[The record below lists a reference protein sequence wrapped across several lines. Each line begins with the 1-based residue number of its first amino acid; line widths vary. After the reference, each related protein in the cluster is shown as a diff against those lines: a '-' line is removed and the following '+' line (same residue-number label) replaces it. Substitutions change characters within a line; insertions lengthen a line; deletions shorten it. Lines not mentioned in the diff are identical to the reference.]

1 MYAIRHLVPAI
12 AMIAMTVSSFASP
25 TTYVSRSDFLTHL
38 APSSYTES
46 FDGLGNGPSGPQT
59 FGTGAY
65 AFTAFAPSDL
75 YLAGGFLGTSQIN
88 EALTV
93 TFGAGVRAFGADF
106 FTVDLTDTFQP
117 VLVTLTLSDGS
128 TTSFTPTSLA
138 DSFRGFVSTVDISS
152 FTVSGPGNSLYA
164 SLDNLT
170 VGSAVPE
177 PSSFAL
183 AALGIAGLLFATRRR
198 VA

>member
-1 MYAIRHLVPAI
+1 MS
-12 AMIAMTVSSFASP
+12 VSSFASP
-25 TTYVSRSDFLTHL
+25 TIYVARSDFLTHL

-46 FDGLGNGPSGPQT
+46 FDGLGNGPSGAQT
-59 FGTGAY
+59 FGTGPF

-93 TFGAGVRAFGADF
+93 TFGAGVKAFGADF
-106 FTVDLTDTFQP
+106 FTTDLNDAFQS
-117 VLVTLTLSDGS
+117 VLVTLSLSDGS

-152 FTVSGPGNSLYA
+152 FTISGPGSSLYA

-170 VGSAVPE
+170 VGTAGNTVPE
-177 PSSFAL
+177 PGSLALVGL
-183 AALGIAGLLFATRRR
+183 AAAGLFATRRR
-198 VA
+198 AA